1 MSAEPRSPSLA
12 GRRPLV
18 GARRSGGYERTVR
31 ELLEL
36 ADVRIDGGRPWDVR
50 VHDPAFY
57 RRVLAAGSLGLG
69 ESYMDGQWDCDRL
82 DELSARLNRHRLER
96 HARRKLSRLLQVARA
111 RLLTRWSRDQVLRR
125 VAPHYD
131 LGNDLFEKMLDRDH
145 MAYTC
150 AYWRRGAKTLEEAQR
165 DKLALVAEKI
175 GLAEGMSVLDV
186 GCGWGP
192 FAVFAAREYGARV
205 VGVTLSREQAELG
218 NARAAGLPV
227 EIRVADYRDV
237 GGTFDRVV
245 SIGCLEHV
253 GHRRHRDFFRQVHD
267 RLAEDGVALV
277 HSIGTAESQ
286 YRVGGFIDR
295 YVFPLVNLPSIA
307 QIGRAIDGL
316 LVLEDLHNIGPDY
329 ERTLLEWNRRFQAA
343 WPELAP
349 KYGRLLDGRFK
360 RMFEFYL
367 LGCAGFARARSHHVW
382 QMVLTKNAV
391 PQPDCRVS

>member
-1 MSAEPRSPSLA
+1 MSAAPRGPALAESPLA
-12 GRRPLV
+12 
-18 GARRSGGYERTVR
+18 AAAAAGGYERTVR
-31 ELLEL
+31 ELLAV
-36 ADVRIDGGRPWDVR
+36 ADVEIDGGRPWDIR
-50 VHDPAFY
+50 VHDDAFY
-57 RRVLAAGSLGLG
+57 RRILAAGSLGLG

-82 DELSARLNRHRLER
+82 DELSARLNRARLER
-96 HARRKLSRLLQVARA
+96 HVRRRVSRVAQVLRA
-111 RLLTRWSRDQVLRR
+111 RLVTRWSRDQVMRR

-131 LGNDLFEKMLDRDH
+131 LGNDLFEKMLDHEH

-150 AYWRRGAKTLEEAQR
+150 AYWRRGAETLEQAQT

-175 GLAEGMSVLDV
+175 GLERGMKVLDV

-192 FAVFAAREYGARV
+192 FARFAAAEYGAEV

-227 EIRVADYRDV
+227 EIRVQDYRDV
-237 GGTFDRVV
+237 TGSFDRVV

-253 GHRRHRDFFRQVHD
+253 GHRQHGAFFRQVHD
-267 RLAEDGVALV
+267 RLSPDGVALV
-277 HSIGTAESQ
+277 HVIGSGESQ
-286 YRVGGFIDR
+286 FLVGGFIDR

-329 ERTLLEWNRRFQAA
+329 DRTLMEWNRRFQAA
-343 WPELAP
+343 WPELEP
-349 KYGRLLDGRFK
+349 RYGSLLGGRFK

-367 LGCAGFARARSHHVW
+367 LGCAGFSRARGHHVW
-382 QMVLTKNAV
+382 QMVFTRNAL